1 MLNDA
6 SAEDRGVRQV
16 SEDDAQWF
24 VQQVIF
30 ALERR
35 DIYRF
40 AHSMDAIRAVIAEW
54 SGILGIDQTW
64 GKTEPPADILDKIVF
79 PELQRRLEQASQN
92 AQNSSL
98 NALLSL
104 PESELGKRLHELL
117 QKVPKP

>member
-1 MLNDA
+1 MLQ
-6 SAEDRGVRQV
+6 AENRAVPQV

-24 VQQVIF
+24 VKQVIF

-35 DIYRF
+35 NIYRF

-64 GKTEPPADILDKIVF
+64 EKTEPPADILDKIVF

-117 QKVPKP
+117 QKVPKL